1 MAASSSSGPRI
12 IPKENTVSPVWTYFG
27 LEADATGKP
36 ISKDIEIC
44 RVCNSMSTTKGGSTS
59 NLFSHIKNHHPM
71 EYANLKEISVASSK
85 PSRSSHQPSSSS
97 QPTIMTI
104 MEKVKPY
111 NRDGKKWQDLT
122 DSITFFLCKDML
134 PIYTVE
140 KTGFQRMLKCF
151 DSQYQLPSRKYFS
164 ATAIPKLYNEVKE
177 RVVADLSQ
185 VKHFA
190 ATTDMWSSETGQPFL
205 SYTVHFIDN
214 EWKLRTYCLQ
224 ALYLPVDHKASNIA
238 DALLATLE
246 NWNLDSSNQVRNS

>member
-27 LEADATGKP
+27 LEADAKGKP
-36 ISKDIEIC
+36 ISNAIC
-44 RVCNSMSTTKGGSTS
+44 RVCNSKSTTKGGSTS
-59 NLFSHIKNHHPM
+59 NLFSQKNHHPM

-134 PIYTVE
+134 LIYTGE

-164 ATAIPKLYNEVKE
+164 ETAIPKLYNEVKE

-190 ATTDMWSSETGQPFL
+190 ATTDMWSSETGQPLL

-224 ALYLPVDHKASNIA
+224 ALYLPVDHTASNIA